1 MRAGRSFELVEA
13 TPSVVDVLGK
23 RKVLAAAWEISPSF
37 PYRVPV
43 HGILFLADGD
53 ACGSFLQTCRG
64 LAKRSR
70 CAWQEEGACSS
81 LGDFAKLSVPSSCSW
96 DTVLSRR
103 RGVKHM

>member
-1 MRAGRSFELVEA
+1 MCKLVEA
-13 TPSVVDVLGK
+13 SPSAVDVLGK
-23 RKVLAAAWEISPSF
+23 RTVLAAALEISPSF

-70 CAWQEEGACSS
+70 CAWQKEGACSS
-81 LGDFAKLSVPSSCSW
+81 LGDFAKLSVSSSCSW
-96 DTVLSRR
+96 DLVLSIR
-103 RGVKHM
+103 